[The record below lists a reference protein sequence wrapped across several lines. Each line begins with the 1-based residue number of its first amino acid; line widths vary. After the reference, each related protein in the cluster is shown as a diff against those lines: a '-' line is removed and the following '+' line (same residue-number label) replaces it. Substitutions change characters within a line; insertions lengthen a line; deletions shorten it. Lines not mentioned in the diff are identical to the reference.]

1 VVQSVQSYKSHLVN
15 VDDIFV
21 AVGGKN
27 VFGVELDQFVK
38 ILEGH
43 NERDIIIRFRRM
55 INGGDDD
62 GDDISVDDED
72 ISVDMSNGGD
82 DDDDDDDDDD
92 ISVDDDDISIDSN
105 IINTSMLDVLNAVA
119 T

>member
-62 GDDISVDDED
+62 GDD
-72 ISVDMSNGGD
+72 MSNGGD
-82 DDDDDDDDDD
+82 DDDDDDDDISDD
-92 ISVDDDDISIDSN
+92 EDDISIDSN